1 MAIVERIT
9 QMKQQGISDPEIIKS
24 LGEEGFTPR
33 QINEGLAQSR
43 IKDAVASPEQIPGE
57 ESMQQSIMPPT
68 PEQAAASAVPIPA
81 APMPS
86 AQAPGEEQYAQET
99 GTYPQQAYP
108 QDQAA
113 YAENQYPAEG
123 AYPQQAY
130 PQDQAAYAED
140 QYPAEGAYPQE
151 AYYQQALDSE
161 TVREISKQVTEESLN
176 KLKKQISDLE
186 KIKIELK
193 FKIQNIDN
201 RLTKIETV
209 ISELQSSILKR
220 IGEYGENIQDISNE
234 IKATQDSFS
243 KMVSPLLDKKR
254 GISKSAKTTSKK
266 TSKKSSSKPK
276 PKTKSSD
283 NLSNDSSLS
292 FEDYFR

>member
-99 GTYPQQAYP
+99 GT
-108 QDQAA
+108 
-113 YAENQYPAEG
+113 
-123 AYPQQAY
+123 YPQQAY